1 MASLRTALLGA
12 IAALG
17 IGAAGAAPAQTFNT
31 MTVPVPGGGVAQIRY
46 VGEVPPQ
53 IVFVP
58 APAALN
64 SWTPVSSVFGYDSP
78 FAMLDRITAEM
89 DRRAAAMFRYAE
101 AIADRANAGGLTEA
115 AFGAMPQR
123 MQPGGQSYSYVS
135 TISGSGV
142 CTQSVRIISRGDGSP
157 PQVER
162 HSSGNCGSTAA
173 PRGRSAVQP
182 AAPAPVAPAKQ
193 PDLILT
199 QNSGP
204 NPYGGMVR
212 QIAAAR

>member
-17 IGAAGAAPAQTFNT
+17 IGAAGAAPAQTINT

-64 SWTPVSSVFGYDSP
+64 SWTPVSSVFGYESP
-78 FAMLDRITAEM
+78 FAMLDRIAAEM
-89 DRRAAAMFRYAE
+89 DRRTAAIFRYAE
-101 AIADRANAGGLTEA
+101 AMADRANAGGLTEA
-115 AFGAMPQR
+115 AFGA

-142 CTQSVRIISRGDGSP
+142 CTHGHAGRAISCRSP
-157 PQVER
+157 AGIVWRR
-162 HSSGNCGSTAA
+162 HVVCWGVASTS
-173 PRGRSAVQP
+173 PRTA
-182 AAPAPVAPAKQ
+182 
-193 PDLILT
+193 
-199 QNSGP
+199 
-204 NPYGGMVR
+204 
-212 QIAAAR
+212 